1 MPAIIINRVFGKVL
15 NSVDLKAAFLE
26 KRALFNIY
34 FYLFIWLCQVL
45 VASCEIFDFHC
56 SMSESNLGSLQ
67 WELGLA
73 TGPQG
78 KSQNMPFLQPCP
90 EKERSHHIPT
100 INCVLGTRSVSDL
113 IWFLSLSSKPSF
125 LHMRNLRL
133 REVKWLPQVTQL
145 ERVRHQ

>member
-45 VASCEIFDFHC
+45 VVSCEIFDFHC

-113 IWFLSLSSKPSF
+113 I
-125 LHMRNLRL
+125 
-133 REVKWLPQVTQL
+133 
-145 ERVRHQ
+145 